1 MGATHRHPLTLD
13 VTHLIVGEYNSEKYK
28 YVARE
33 RPDVRPMSAD
43 WIGAV
48 RDLWMH
54 DQAIDMDE
62 LERVYTL
69 PTLHSLRLSMTGCD
83 DGSHTYLQDKNQAN
97 GGS

>member
-13 VTHLIVGEYNSEKYK
+13 TTHLIVGDYNSEKYR

-33 RPDVRPMSAD
+33 RPDVKPMTAE
-43 WIGAV
+43 WVEAI
-48 RDLWMH
+48 RELWMS

-69 PTLHSLRLSMTGCD
+69 PTLHTLKLSMTGCD
-83 DGSHTYLQDKNQAN
+83 DGMLHRTLSKKEKNRY
-97 GGS
+97 